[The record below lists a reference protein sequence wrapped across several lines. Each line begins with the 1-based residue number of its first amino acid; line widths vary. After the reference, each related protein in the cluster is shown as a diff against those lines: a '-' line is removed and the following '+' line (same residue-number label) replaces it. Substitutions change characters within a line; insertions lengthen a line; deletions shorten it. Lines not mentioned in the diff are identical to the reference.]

1 MEDFIKRGKSEK
13 VDAKTGKNFQSGG
26 KIFLAGQN
34 IYPWKNDNFDLGNT
48 IRGQNLNFLN
58 VSGYIL
64 EDLHLVVFKW
74 SDPDPS

>member
-26 KIFLAGQN
+26 KNFLAGQN

-48 IRGQNLNFLN
+48 IRVQNLNFLK

>member
-34 IYPWKNDNFDLGNT
+34 IYPWKNDNFET
-48 IRGQNLNFLN
+48 P
-58 VSGYIL
+58 SGDKI
-64 EDLHLVVFKW
+64 
-74 SDPDPS
+74 